1 MTGLHRLSPMGL
13 PMRWMFAVLVAGFVA
28 LSGNAAHAQAL
39 KVGDRLAEL
48 DIAVDAKGKPFKLKS
63 YKGKWVLVTVGA
75 EWCKPCAKELPAW
88 DKLQP
93 EFKDK
98 IAFVAINID
107 DSIDDGKKFFKKL
120 KIANLLTVFMPAD
133 KSAVVAKY
141 GSDNMPT
148 TYVAD
153 PQGVIRYVRA
163 GFEKGDVSGET
174 KKMREQL
181 TKLVK

>member
-1 MTGLHRLSPMGL
+1 MVAARLTVVRAL
-13 PMRWMFAVLVAGFVA
+13 IIAAFFALTATSA
-28 LSGNAAHAQAL
+28 SAQSL

-48 DIAVDAKGKPFKLKS
+48 DIAVDGAGKSFKLKG

-88 DKLQP
+88 DKIQP
-93 EFKDK
+93 DYKDK
-98 IAFVAINID
+98 ITFIAINID
-107 DSIDDGKKFFKKL
+107 DSIDDGKKFNKRLKL
-120 KIANLLTVFMPAD
+120 ANLTLVYMPAD

-148 TYVAD
+148 TFIAD
-153 PQGVIRYVRA
+153 PHGVIRYVKS

-174 KKMREQL
+174 KKLKAQL
-181 TKLVK
+181 AKLLKK

>member
-1 MTGLHRLSPMGL
+1 
-13 PMRWMFAVLVAGFVA
+13 MRSLVVAVA
-28 LSGNAAHAQAL
+28 LLIAPVAAHADAL

-48 DIAVDAKGKPFKLKS
+48 DVAVDAGGKPFKLKAL
-63 YKGKWVLVTVGA
+63 KGWVLVTVGA
-75 EWCKPCAKELPAW
+75 DWCKPCAKELPAW
-88 DKLQP
+88 DKLAP

-98 IAFVAINID
+98 VKFVAINIAD
-107 DSIDDGKKFFKKL
+107 NVADGKKFNKKL
-120 KIANLLTVFMPAD
+120 KLQNLTLVYMPAD
-133 KSAVVAKY
+133 KSAVAAKY

-163 GFEKGDVSGET
+163 GFEKGDVGGET

-181 TKLVK
+181 TKLTAK

>member
-1 MTGLHRLSPMGL
+1 
-13 PMRWMFAVLVAGFVA
+13 MRSLVVAVLLLTSQVVV
-28 LSGNAAHAQAL
+28 AHADAL

-48 DIAVDAKGKPFKLKS
+48 DVAVDAAGKSFKLKS
-63 YKGKWVLVTVGA
+63 LKGGWVLVTVGA
-75 EWCKPCAKELPAW
+75 DWCKPCAKELPAW
-88 DKLQP
+88 DKLAP

-98 IAFVAINID
+98 VKFVAINIAD
-107 DSIDDGKKFFKKL
+107 DINDGKKFNAKL
-120 KIANLLTVFMPAD
+120 KLKNLLLVYMPAD

-148 TYVAD
+148 TFVAD

-181 TKLVK
+181 TKLTATK

>member
-1 MTGLHRLSPMGL
+1 
-13 PMRWMFAVLVAGFVA
+13 MRTLAVLVATTYLAF
-28 LSGNAAHAQAL
+28 AAAPEAQADSL

-48 DIAVDAKGKPFKLKS
+48 DIAVDAAGKPFKLKAF
-63 YKGKWVLVTVGA
+63 KGKWVLVTVGA

-93 EFKDK
+93 DYKGK
-98 IAFVAINID
+98 ITFVAINID
-107 DSIDDGKKFFKKL
+107 DSIADGKRFFKKL
-120 KIANLLTVFMPAD
+120 KIANLTTVFMPAD

-153 PQGVIRYVRA
+153 PKGVIRYVRA
-163 GFEKGDVSGET
+163 GFEKGDIAGET
-174 KKMREQL
+174 KRMREQL
-181 TKLVK
+181 QKLLK

>member
-1 MTGLHRLSPMGL
+1 MTGYVRQS
-13 PMRWMFAVLVAGFVA
+13 AVRVLTALFVLA
-28 LSGNAAHAQAL
+28 LTTSAAHADVL

-48 DIAVDAKGKPFKLKS
+48 DIAVDGAGKAFKLKN

-88 DKLQP
+88 DKLAP

-98 IAFVAINID
+98 VAFVAINID
-107 DSIDDGKKFFKKL
+107 DNSDDGKKFFKKL
-120 KIANLLTVFMPAD
+120 KIANLTMVFMPAD

-148 TYVAD
+148 TFVAD

-174 KKMREQL
+174 KKMRAQL
-181 TKLVK
+181 TKLLGAK

>member
-1 MTGLHRLSPMGL
+1 
-13 PMRWMFAVLVAGFVA
+13 MRSLVVAVLLLTAQVAV
-28 LSGNAAHAQAL
+28 AHADAL

-48 DIAVDAKGKPFKLKS
+48 DVAVDAAGKSFKLKS
-63 YKGKWVLVTVGA
+63 LKGGWVLVTVGA
-75 EWCKPCAKELPAW
+75 DWCKPCAKELPAW
-88 DKLQP
+88 DKLAP

-98 IAFVAINID
+98 VKFVAINIAD
-107 DSIDDGKKFFKKL
+107 DINDGKKFNAKL
-120 KIANLLTVFMPAD
+120 KLKNLHLVYMPAD

-148 TYVAD
+148 TFVAD

-181 TKLVK
+181 TKLTASK

>member
-1 MTGLHRLSPMGL
+1 MTPGRRPSA
-13 PMRWMFAVLVAGFVA
+13 MRALVIAVVLA
-28 LSGNAAHAQAL
+28 LTGSIASAQSL

-48 DIAVDAKGKPFKLKS
+48 DIAQDQAGKSFKLKAF
-63 YKGKWVLVTVGA
+63 KGKWVLVTVGA

-93 EFKDK
+93 EWKEK
-98 IAFVAINID
+98 ITFIAINID
-107 DSIDDGKKFFKKL
+107 DSIDDGKKFNKKL
-120 KIANLLTVFMPAD
+120 KLANLTLVYMPAD

-153 PQGVIRYVRA
+153 PQGVIRYVKA

-174 KKMREQL
+174 KKMRAQL
-181 TKLVK
+181 AKLLK

>member
-1 MTGLHRLSPMGL
+1 MTLAARPTAMLRAL
-13 PMRWMFAVLVAGFVA
+13 AILFVLA
-28 LSGNAAHAQAL
+28 LSAGSASAQAL

-48 DIAVDAKGKPFKLKS
+48 DIAVDGAGKSFKLKS

-88 DKLQP
+88 DKLAP

-98 IAFVAINID
+98 ITFVAINID
-107 DSIDDGKKFFKKL
+107 DNIDDGKKFNKKL
-120 KIANLLTVFMPAD
+120 KLTNLTLVYMPAD

-148 TYVAD
+148 TFVAD
-153 PQGVIRYVRA
+153 PQGVVRYVKA
-163 GFEKGDVSGET
+163 GFEKGDAGGET
-174 KKMREQL
+174 KKMRAQL
-181 TKLVK
+181 QKLLGK